1 MYTEYEIDAP
11 YPRPD
16 DQPSG
21 DATGL
26 CLEGVPIFKLWC
38 AAPVRVE
45 RACLAGKCTHIG
57 LVPPP
62 TFPGG
67 LPLFKFRGAAGQSLL
82 VRAPLAATQA
92 QVEEWASADS
102 DAFIFL
108 LIERGPAI
116 VRQIRTIGVPPEFRA
131 RLVEAWLSVKH
142 PVNMQSCQSLLAA
155 LSDEEVMSAAILW
168 GRNPVTGTFQQK

>member
-1 MYTEYEIDAP
+1 MHTHYSVDTP
-11 YPRPD
+11 YPRPA
-16 DQPSG
+16 DQPP
-21 DATGL
+21 DDVVGL
-26 CLEGVPIFKLWC
+26 FLEGVPIFKLWC

-45 RACLAGKCTHIG
+45 RASLKGTCTHIG

-82 VRAPLAATQA
+82 VRAPLGATQ
-92 QVEEWASADS
+92 QEVEEWASADS

-116 VRQIRTIGVPPEFRA
+116 VRQIRTLGVPPDFRA
-131 RLVEAWLSVKH
+131 RLAEAWLSVKH

-168 GRNPVTGTFQQK
+168 GRNPATGTFQQK